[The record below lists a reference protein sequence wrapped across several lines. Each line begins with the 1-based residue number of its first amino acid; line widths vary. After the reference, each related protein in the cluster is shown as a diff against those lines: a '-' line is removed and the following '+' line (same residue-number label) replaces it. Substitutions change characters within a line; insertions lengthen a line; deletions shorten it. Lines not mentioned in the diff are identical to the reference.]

1 MVLSQKY
8 HANFFNA
15 SHGPNMTIMF
25 FFKKDFFS
33 RSRHKNYTLKNYK
46 SSSRYVKFALL

>member
-1 MVLSQKY
+1 MVITKISR
-8 HANFFNA
+8 NFFCFNA

-25 FFKKDFFS
+25 FFFRDI
-33 RSRHKNYTLKNYK
+33 RVIQNYTLKNYK